1 MAISAGPDLAVM
13 FEPFRLKNITL
24 KSRFIMPAMNRGWTV
39 DGLPSPKYAD
49 YYAARARRGVA
60 LIVTGALPID
70 HPSSSALTDPLI
82 NARSGAVW
90 RQVTDAVRAEG
101 GHMFMQLWHE
111 GAIRLEGKGPYPEGP
126 TLSPS
131 GYASATRQN
140 GRAATVEE
148 LEEIKQA
155 FVDAALVAK
164 ASGFSGVEVHG
175 AHGYFIDQ
183 FFWPVT
189 NRRSDRYGGAT
200 VLERVRYPLEVV
212 RAIRAAVGPDYLIS
226 LRFSQWKE
234 VDFEGHI
241 MDVPTELEG
250 FIKAFEEA
258 GVDMFNCSSR
268 YFWKP
273 ENDSSPLN
281 LAGWAKKF
289 TKLPVVTV
297 GSLGL
302 KIDLFGGFLAEG
314 VTFDFAGQAQLQ
326 IMADQF
332 ARGEFDLM
340 AIGRAIIG
348 DADWLVKV
356 REGRYDDIRSFSKVD
371 VMGNYEW
378 DPGIVGETHG
388 LTEHGMTA

>member
-1 MAISAGPDLAVM
+1 MTGALDLSRM
-13 FEPFRLKNITL
+13 FEPCQLKNITL

-39 DGLPSPKYAD
+39 DGLPSSKYAE
-49 YYAARARRGVA
+49 YYATRARRGVA
-60 LIVTGALPID
+60 LIVTGALPVD

-82 NARSGAVW
+82 NERSGNVW
-90 RQVTDAVRAEG
+90 ATVTQAVREAG

-111 GAIRLEGKGPYPEGP
+111 GAIRLEGKGPYPDGP

-131 GYASATRQN
+131 GFASATRQN
-140 GRAATVEE
+140 GRAATIEE

-155 FVDAALVAK
+155 FVNAALVAK
-164 ASGFSGVEVHG
+164 ASGFSGIEIHG

-189 NRRSDRYGGAT
+189 NRRTDNYGGAT
-200 VLERVRYPLEVV
+200 VLERARYPLELV

-234 VDFEGHI
+234 VDFDASI

-250 FIKAFEEA
+250 FLNAFESA

-273 ENDSSPLN
+273 ENDSSLLN
-281 LAGWAKKF
+281 LAGWTKKF
-289 TKLPVVTV
+289 TRLPVVTV

-314 VTFDFAGQAQLQ
+314 MSFDFAGQAQLQ

-340 AIGRAIIG
+340 AIGRSIIG
-348 DADWLVKV
+348 DADWLLKV
-356 REGRYDDIRSFSKVD
+356 RDGRYDEIRSFSKAD

-388 LTEHGMTA
+388 LKEEDMAR